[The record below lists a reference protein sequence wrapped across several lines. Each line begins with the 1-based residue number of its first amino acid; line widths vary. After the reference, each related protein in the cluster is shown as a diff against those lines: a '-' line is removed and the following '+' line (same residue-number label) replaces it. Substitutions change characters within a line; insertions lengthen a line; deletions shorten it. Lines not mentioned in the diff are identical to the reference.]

1 MSVLF
6 WALYAALSIFILVM
20 WVRLVIDFIVNFN
33 RGWRPAGFGLVLA
46 EIVFTITDPP
56 IKFVRRFVPPLRF
69 GGVALDFAWTIVMLV
84 AIVLSYVVSGLLR
97 SS

>member
-20 WVRLVIDFIVNFN
+20 WVRLILDFIVNFN
-33 RGWRPAGFGLVLA
+33 RGWRPAGFGLLLA

-56 IKFVRRFVPPLRF
+56 IKLVRRFLPPVRF

-84 AIVLSYVVSGLLR
+84 AIVLSYVISGLLR
-97 SS
+97 

>member
-20 WVRLVIDFIVNFN
+20 WVRLILDFIVNFN

-56 IKFVRRFVPPLRF
+56 IKLVRRFLPPVRF

-84 AIVLSYVVSGLLR
+84 AIVLSYVISGLLR
-97 SS
+97 

>member
-1 MSVLF
+1 VSVLF
-6 WALYAALSIFILVM
+6 WALYAALSLFILVM
-20 WVRLVIDFIVNFN
+20 WVRLILDFVVNFN

-56 IKFVRRFVPPLRF
+56 IKLVRRFLPPVRF

-84 AIVLSYVVSGLLR
+84 AIVLSYVISGLLR
-97 SS
+97 

>member
-6 WALYAALSIFILVM
+6 WALYAAISIFILVM
-20 WVRLVIDFIVNFN
+20 WVRLILDFVVNFN

-46 EIVFTITDPP
+46 EVVFTITDPP
-56 IKFVRRFVPPLRF
+56 IKLVRRFLPPVRF

-84 AIVLSYVVSGLLR
+84 AIVISYVISGLLR
-97 SS
+97 

>member
-1 MSVLF
+1 VSVLF

-20 WVRLVIDFIVNFN
+20 WVRLILDFIVSFN
-33 RGWRPAGFGLVLA
+33 RGWRPTGFGLVLA

-56 IKFVRRFVPPLRF
+56 IKLVRRFLPPVRF

-84 AIVLSYVVSGLLR
+84 AIVLSYVISGLLR
-97 SS
+97 

>member
-1 MSVLF
+1 MTVVF
-6 WALYAALSIFILVM
+6 GALYAALSIYILVM
-20 WVRLVIDFIVNFN
+20 WIRLILDFVVNFN
-33 RGWRPAGFGLVLA
+33 RGWRPTGFGLVLA

-69 GGVALDFAWTIVMLV
+69 GGIALDFAWTIVMLV